1 MGHQELIKRAA
12 EIVGSRAQLAR
23 EIGVKPP
30 TVHQWV
36 AGERPVPVKR
46 CLAIERATG
55 GAVTAREFYPEVFEE
70 KAA

>member
-36 AGERPVPVKR
+36 NGERPVPAKR
-46 CLAIERATG
+46 CRAIERATN
-55 GAVTAREFYPEVFEE
+55 GAVPAHAFYPEMFEV